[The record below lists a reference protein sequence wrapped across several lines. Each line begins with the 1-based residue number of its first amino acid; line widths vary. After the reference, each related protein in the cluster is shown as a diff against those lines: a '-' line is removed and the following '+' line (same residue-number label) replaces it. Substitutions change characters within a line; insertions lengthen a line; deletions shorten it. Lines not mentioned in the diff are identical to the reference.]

1 MKSKYKKQQRI
12 TQKNLQEIETVS
24 IYRIEIIFFISYF
37 ENKSGYVLKFVYI
50 EICLQFMIPFLAY

>member
-12 TQKNLQEIETVS
+12 TQKNSQEIETVS